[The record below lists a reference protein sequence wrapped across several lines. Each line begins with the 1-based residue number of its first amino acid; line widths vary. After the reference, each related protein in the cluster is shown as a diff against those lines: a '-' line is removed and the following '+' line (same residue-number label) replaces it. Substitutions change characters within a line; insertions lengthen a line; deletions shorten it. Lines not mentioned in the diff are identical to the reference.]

1 MNWTELK
8 AYFSEE
14 NLLALLAKYES
25 FGPLPGIF
33 MTFIESFFPPLPLVA
48 IVAGNAAAYGLWLG
62 FLYSWIGACL
72 GAVLVFS
79 ICRKLGQH
87 RFLNFLTRH
96 PKVNE
101 AMNWMNRHGFSAI
114 FLFSCFPFT
123 PSSLVNVVAG
133 LSNIPISHFV
143 SAIMLGKAIMI
154 FVVAFIG
161 HDVMSFI
168 DHPWKLLLVAL
179 AIFGLWL
186 IGKKVEARLT
196 TIKEG

>member
-14 NLLALLAKYES
+14 NVMALFAKYES
-25 FGPLPGIF
+25 FGPLPGIL

-62 FLYSWIGACL
+62 FLYSWIGVAL
-72 GAVLVFS
+72 GSITVFM
-79 ICRKLGQH
+79 ICRRLGQH
-87 RFLNFLTRH
+87 RFLHFLTRH

-101 AMNWMNRHGFSAI
+101 AMNWMNRHGFTAI

-133 LSNIPISHFV
+133 LSSIPVSHFV
-143 SAIMLGKAIMI
+143 AAILIGKAIMI
-154 FVVAFIG
+154 FAVSFIG
-161 HDVMSFI
+161 HDLMSFI
-168 DHPWKLLLVAL
+168 ENPWKLALVGL
-179 AIFGLWL
+179 AIFALWFVSKR
-186 IGKKVEARLT
+186 IEARLT
-196 TIKEG
+196 QIKHR

>member
-14 NLLALLAKYES
+14 NLLMLLAKYES
-25 FGPLPGIF
+25 FGPFPGIF
-33 MTFIESFFPPLPLVA
+33 MPFIEAFFPPLPLIA

-62 FLYSWIGACL
+62 FLYSWVGVCL
-72 GAVLVFS
+72 GAGTVFLL
-79 ICRKLGQH
+79 CRKLGQH

-133 LSNIPISHFV
+133 LSNIPTSHFMA
-143 SAIMLGKAIMI
+143 AIMLGKAIMI
-154 FVVAFIG
+154 FIISFIG
-161 HDVMSFI
+161 HDFMSFI
-168 DHPWKLLLVAL
+168 EQPWKLLVVLL
-179 AIFGLWL
+179 AIFLLWFV
-186 IGKKVEARLT
+186 GKRVETQLT
-196 TIKEG
+196 SVKRK

>member
-8 AYFSEE
+8 TYFSEE
-14 NLLALLAKYES
+14 NLLTLLAKYES
-25 FGPLPGIF
+25 FGPLPGIL
-33 MTFIESFFPPLPLVA
+33 MTFIEAFFPPLPLIA

-62 FLYSWIGACL
+62 FLYSWIGVCL
-72 GAVLVFS
+72 GAGTVFLL
-79 ICRKLGQH
+79 CRRLGQH

-133 LSNIPISHFV
+133 LSNIPTSHFMA
-143 SAIMLGKAIMI
+143 AIMLGKAIMI
-154 FVVAFIG
+154 FVISFIG
-161 HDVMSFI
+161 HDFMSFVEQ
-168 DHPWKLLLVAL
+168 PWKLLIVLL
-179 AIFGLWL
+179 AILLLWF
-186 IGKKVEARLT
+186 IGKRVESRLT
-196 TIKEG
+196 SVKHR